1 MVSRGERV
9 PDMYWAKKNGDYASG
24 DDISVITVSLKEV
37 FCLLSGKSFNKGF
50 SSFTKVP
57 T

>member
-50 SSFTKVP
+50 SSFPKVP